1 MLTSSKEDG
10 LGDPDEQEM
19 VLFKTEGEE
28 INNKIE
34 STLEGLQ
41 LSASAEIKAEED
53 WDEIEV
59 MDDVPSES
67 IVIDTEPQPSQ
78 PVTHGQKRPRDDKE
92 DSEAEY
98 WSSDIEEDLHFL
110 INMQET
116 F

>member
-1 MLTSSKEDG
+1 MTPSKEDG

-19 VLFKTEGEE
+19 ALFKTEGEG
-28 INNKIE
+28 INNKME
-34 STLEGLQ
+34 STLEELQ
-41 LSASAEIKAEED
+41 LSASSEVKAEED

-67 IVIDTEPQPSQ
+67 IIIDTELQPSQ
-78 PVTHGQKRPRDDKE
+78 PVTHGRKRPRGDKE